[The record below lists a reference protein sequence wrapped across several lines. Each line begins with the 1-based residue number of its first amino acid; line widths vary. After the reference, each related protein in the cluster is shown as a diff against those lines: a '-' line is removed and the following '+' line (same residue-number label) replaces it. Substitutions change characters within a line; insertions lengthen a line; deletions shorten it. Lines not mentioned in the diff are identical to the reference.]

1 MYTIKERLGALLPII
16 LAAAGL
22 LTGCQ
27 PPGDRALLNGVQLL
41 EKGRYS
47 EAIENLNKATNLL
60 PTNAIAWNALGLAY
74 HYTGEFAAAE
84 NAYNRALSFD
94 RDLTEAR
101 FNLGCALLEQEKG
114 EAARTQFTT
123 YLLRHG
129 SSPEVLLK
137 LGSAQLRMRDASG
150 AEKSFQ
156 EILRLTPQNAEALN
170 GLGLA
175 KVQRGRPQEA
185 SQYFLNARKADPGFA
200 PALLNLAILKHQHLR
215 DRAGALQ
222 DYRAYTVLN
231 PPPPNSE
238 AVSALIRSLESEMPA
253 PVHPTLSSPPAQTN
267 VNFVAATQK
276 SVALNTNTSR
286 PTVIAS
292 KPEPLPSVTKTQVA
306 SNPTRVGATSTPA
319 TPTVENVKVPDEPI
333 IKPAQDITIP
343 PRETVKT
350 GTPVES
356 STASQSQETTTAKP
370 TKRTFL
376 QTINPLNLFHGQ
388 DGATGQTF
396 QATSDPAT
404 SSASG
409 PAAKTVTEGGASA
422 SATRYQ
428 YAALAMPSSGN
439 RAEAERA
446 FSRGLQAQT
455 SRKYAQAIEAY
466 REATRLDPA
475 FYEAHYNLALTYSR
489 QNNSA
494 AALPS
499 YEKALAIRPDAAD
512 ARYNFA
518 LLLMQSHFTMDA
530 INEFE
535 KAIAA
540 HPTEARAHL
549 ALGNIYAQD
558 LHLPAKARVH
568 YRRVIEIDPRHPQ
581 ASAIATWLKANP

>member
-1 MYTIKERLGALLPII
+1 MHTIKDHLGAWLPIV
-16 LAAAGL
+16 LAAAGI

-47 EAIENLNKATNLL
+47 EAIEKLSRATVLL
-60 PTNAIAWNALGLAY
+60 PTNAVAWNALGLAY
-74 HYTGEFAAAE
+74 QYSGEFASAE

-101 FNLGCALLEQEKG
+101 FNLGCALLEQNKG

-123 YLLRHG
+123 YLLRRG

-137 LGSAQLRMRDASG
+137 LGSAQLRMRDVSG

-156 EILRLTPQNAEALN
+156 EVIRTSPQNAEALN

-175 KVQRGRPQEA
+175 KIQRGRFQEA
-185 SQYFLNARKADPGFA
+185 AQYFLNARKADAAFA

-222 DYRAYTVLN
+222 DYRAYTGLK
-231 PPPPNSE
+231 PPPANAE
-238 AVSALIRSLESEMPA
+238 AVSVIIRNLEAEMSVPPRAAL
-253 PVHPTLSSPPAQTN
+253 SPPSSQTN
-267 VNFVAATQK
+267 AIASLRKPVA
-276 SVALNTNTSR
+276 VNTNAVRLPGTR
-286 PTVIAS
+286 S
-292 KPEPLPSVTKTQVA
+292 KPEPLPSAARTEIAPT
-306 SNPTRVGATSTPA
+306 PTRVGTTSTPA
-319 TPTVENVKVPDEPI
+319 PVTMESVNVPDEPV
-333 IKPAQDITIP
+333 IKSAQDIQAP
-343 PRETVKT
+343 VKGDSKAATPT
-350 GTPVES
+350 GSEFASQNHES
-356 STASQSQETTTAKP
+356 STAKP
-370 TKRTFL
+370 AKRTFL

-388 DGATGQTF
+388 EGATGETAR
-396 QATSDPAT
+396 ATTNSVASS
-404 SSASG
+404 SSAA
-409 PAAKTVTEGGASA
+409 AAKPPLESGLPAS
-422 SATRYQ
+422 SPRYQ
-428 YAALAMPSSGN
+428 YSALAMPSSGN

-455 SRKYAQAIEAY
+455 SRRYAQAIEAY
-466 REATRLDPA
+466 RDATRLDPA
-475 FYEAHYNLALTYSR
+475 FYEAHYNLALSYSR

-518 LLLMQSHFTMDA
+518 LLLMENRYTLDA

-535 KAIAA
+535 KVIAA
-540 HPTEARAHL
+540 HPTEARAQL

-558 LHLPAKARVH
+558 LRQPAKARVH

-581 ASAIATWLKANP
+581 ASAIALWLKSNP